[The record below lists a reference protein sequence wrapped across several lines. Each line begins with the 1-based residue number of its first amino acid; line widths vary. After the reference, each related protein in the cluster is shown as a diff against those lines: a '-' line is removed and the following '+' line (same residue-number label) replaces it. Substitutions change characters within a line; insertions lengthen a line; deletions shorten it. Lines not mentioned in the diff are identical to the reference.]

1 MTSSS
6 NIIIKSEPGGE
17 DSSNMITNTTHP
29 TSINSISNNVINS
42 TSTSQNSCATKRPP
56 ELPMKEYED
65 DLESEHLRL
74 SDTIFDTES
83 IRLWLNHPV
92 KRFKPTD
99 LRHNDPFKPL
109 YRRQSQ
115 IEGSNNAHDQAAAVD
130 QAPPEVNG
138 VVQQAGAGIVPGI
151 VQVKTEP
158 GTESSSHGNRVNPFG
173 DPYEFS
179 DGQDKRGENGA
190 KV

>member
-1 MTSSS
+1 
-6 NIIIKSEPGGE
+6 
-17 DSSNMITNTTHP
+17 
-29 TSINSISNNVINS
+29 
-42 TSTSQNSCATKRPP
+42 
-56 ELPMKEYED
+56 MKEYED

-138 VVQQAGAGIVPGI
+138 VQQQAGGGIVSGI

>member
-1 MTSSS
+1 MCMANTHNSTS
-6 NIIIKSEPGGE
+6 
-17 DSSNMITNTTHP
+17 MIN
-29 TSINSISNNVINS
+29 NSSNNVIN
-42 TSTSQNSCATKRPP
+42 TSQNSNCATKRPP

-109 YRRQSQ
+109 YR
-115 IEGSNNAHDQAAAVD
+115 
-130 QAPPEVNG
+130 
-138 VVQQAGAGIVPGI
+138 
-151 VQVKTEP
+151 
-158 GTESSSHGNRVNPFG
+158 
-173 DPYEFS
+173 
-179 DGQDKRGENGA
+179 
-190 KV
+190 